1 MFSQLYIRRITM
13 ETEPERGSYLHD
25 IPAIS
30 HLIKDKFIELSKNI
44 TFFVGEN
51 GSGKSTL
58 LEAIAVNFGFNAE
71 GGS

>member
-13 ETEPERGSYLHD
+13 EAEPDRGSYLRD

-44 TFFVGEN
+44 TFFSSVKMAQEN
-51 GSGKSTL
+51 RRSLKPL
-58 LEAIAVNFGFNAE
+58 Q
-71 GGS
+71 